1 MRLGWFGLCAIAA
14 LVACQSG
21 MPAGETSNLEPGL
34 DTQSVSSASADT
46 WRRQVIYLALPDRFY
61 DGNASNNNLGQANCF
76 DKNNATKF
84 HGGDFN
90 GMQQKL
96 GYIKDLGTTALWLTP
111 VYKQVGIVNG
121 NSCGYHGYWPDF
133 TNPSSSA
140 VEPKFGTSTELSSL
154 INTARGTTYN
164 MKFIMDMVVN
174 HAGYGASVVSSN
186 PSWFHGN
193 CSGDEINC
201 PLAGLPDFRQEDSS
215 VATYLT
221 NLSKAWAS
229 SYALDGIRMDTAKH
243 VPLSYWQNSWI
254 PGVNASRS
262 GMFLLAEAF
271 LDSNANQIKPYYDAG
286 FDSAFNFSL
295 RRGLVDTFAKA
306 GSVDILAGRVADYVG
321 TLGLDRAL
329 LTVNLLD
336 NHDVQRFVNE
346 PGFGVS
352 EADIRRRYKLALGA
366 LLTLPGIPQIY
377 YGNELGMY
385 GGNDPDNRKDMPSWA
400 WTDAGRN
407 APQSGYLGGS
417 SGDNTPKA
425 TYDFVKRMIGVRK
438 NNTALWK
445 GYYAEMW
452 RQNGSGANVY
462 AFYRGSGTNRFV
474 VVFNNGT
481 LSSGNIGIPIAANTG
496 INQTDRTALQ
506 NATFDDQA
514 GYCATATISA
524 SNGTL
529 NVNLP
534 GQCVA
539 VYKAR

>member
-1 MRLGWFGLCAIAA
+1 
-14 LVACQSG
+14 
-21 MPAGETSNLEPGL
+21 
-34 DTQSVSSASADT
+34 
-46 WRRQVIYLALPDRFY
+46 
-61 DGNASNNNLGQANCF
+61 
-76 DKNNATKF
+76 
-84 HGGDFN
+84 
-90 GMQQKL
+90 
-96 GYIKDLGTTALWLTP
+96 
-111 VYKQVGIVNG
+111 
-121 NSCGYHGYWPDF
+121 
-133 TNPSSSA
+133 
-140 VEPKFGTSTELSSL
+140 
-154 INTARGTTYN
+154 
-164 MKFIMDMVVN
+164 
-174 HAGYGASVVSSN
+174 
-186 PSWFHGN
+186 
-193 CSGDEINC
+193 
-201 PLAGLPDFRQEDSS
+201 
-215 VATYLT
+215 
-221 NLSKAWAS
+221 
-229 SYALDGIRMDTAKH
+229 
-243 VPLSYWQNSWI
+243 
-254 PGVNASRS
+254 
-262 GMFLLAEAF
+262 
-271 LDSNANQIKPYYDAG
+271 
-286 FDSAFNFSL
+286 
-295 RRGLVDTFAKA
+295 
-306 GSVDILAGRVADYVG
+306 VDILAGRVADYVG

-329 LTVNLLD
+329 MTVNLLD

-352 EADIRRRYKLALGA
+352 EPDIRRRYKLAISA
-366 LLTLPGIPQIY
+366 LMTLPGIPQIY
-377 YGNELGMY
+377 YGNELGVY

-438 NNTALWK
+438 NNAALWK

-452 RQNGSGANVY
+452 RQNGGANVY

-481 LSSGNIGIPIAANTG
+481 LSSGNIGIPISANTG

-514 GYCATATISA
+514 GYCATATITA